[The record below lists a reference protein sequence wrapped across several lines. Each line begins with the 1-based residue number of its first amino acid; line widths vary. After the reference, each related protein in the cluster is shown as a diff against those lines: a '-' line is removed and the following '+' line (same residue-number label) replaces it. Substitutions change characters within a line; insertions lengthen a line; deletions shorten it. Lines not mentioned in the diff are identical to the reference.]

1 MSEMSEHKMSIDEF
15 AELYG
20 RDKPADELLQAYED
34 LPGAG
39 VEV

>member
-20 RDKPADELLQAYED
+20 RDKPAGKGWKRAIARAKTRL
-34 LPGAG
+34 G
-39 VEV
+39 